1 MAAPCSPLEDSLR
14 AKVLRK
20 PYAAGSGQKDKG
32 PSCLA
37 AFMIGRIPAS
47 LTTDERLTVMHLV

>member
-20 PYAAGSGQKDKG
+20 PYAAGSGQEDD
-32 PSCLA
+32 SCCLA
-37 AFMIGRIPAS
+37 ALMIGLIPAS
-47 LTTDERLTVMHLV
+47 A